1 MQIANTTRAR
11 YARGTH
17 ERDSGKHVRL
27 QLHHSPV
34 MHVTITRVEHI
45 FLETYLLSWS
55 CNKKFYGCNWLVY
68 QRLNVTDMCHWNVID
83 LRKKRW
89 QSHVMIK
96 NYTPGNWRKSRAFLH
111 ASPYTLKNRLKLT
124 MRMHSKQV
132 IVEKCMQV
140 RGPFSRTAMG
150 IGA

>member
-17 ERDSGKHVRL
+17 ERDSGKHVGL

-83 LRKKRW
+83 LRKQK
-89 QSHVMIK
+89 MA
-96 NYTPGNWRKSRAFLH
+96 KSRDDQELY
-111 ASPYTLKNRLKLT
+111 SWKLT
-124 MRMHSKQV
+124 KVQGVFACLPSYTKKAFETHH
-132 IVEKCMQV
+132 
-140 RGPFSRTAMG
+140 AD
-150 IGA
+150 A